1 MRRFHPPRSIASAV
15 HGRRAKQQ
23 TFSVNRLRLLWLTW
37 RSSWSGM
44 MILLTRLGLLRYLP
58 VLSGSSIEGLQIPS
72 SSSKTA
78 LRQSHPLTRPSS
90 NWFPFG
96 ADSNVSHLSLSPL
109 PCLSRIRRLRSSTC
123 RPARSLST
131 LPVPRAPLSSIPS
144 PLPILIITPI
154 SSASVAHPLPAV
166 SSPWA

>member
-1 MRRFHPPRSIASAV
+1 MRPFHPLRSIASAV

-72 SSSKTA
+72 SSSKSA
-78 LRQSHPLTRPSS
+78 LRQSHPLTRLPS

-96 ADSNVSHLSLSPL
+96 ANSNVSHLSLSPFHL
-109 PCLSRIRRLRSSTC
+109 PFTDTTP
-123 RPARSLST
+123 PALH
-131 LPVPRAPLSSIPS
+131 LPPHLLTHNATS
-144 PLPILIITPI
+144 PLGAVVTYVATATDPDTP
-154 SSASVAHPLPAV
+154 ASFASPAHLLLAV

>member
-1 MRRFHPPRSIASAV
+1 MRPFHPLRSIASAV

-44 MILLTRLGLLRYLP
+44 MILLTLLGLLRYLP

-72 SSSKTA
+72 SSKTA
-78 LRQSHPLTRPSS
+78 LRQFHPVTRLPS

-96 ADSNVSHLSLSPL
+96 ANSNVSHLSPSSLHL
-109 PCLSRIRRLRSSTC
+109 PFTDTPPRCFTC
-123 RPARSLST
+123 RLICSPAARPVRWGPWSPTSPRLLT
-131 LPVPRAPLSSIPS
+131 LLLQPASFASRAHL
-144 PLPILIITPI
+144 LL
-154 SSASVAHPLPAV
+154 AA
-166 SSPWA
+166 SSPSV